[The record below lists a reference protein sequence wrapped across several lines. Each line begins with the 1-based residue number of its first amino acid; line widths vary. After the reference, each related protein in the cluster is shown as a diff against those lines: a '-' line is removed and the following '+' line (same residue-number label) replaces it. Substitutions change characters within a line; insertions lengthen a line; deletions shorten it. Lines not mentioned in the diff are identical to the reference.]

1 MPSTLQGFDIH
12 VVAVGPSSGRFH
24 RFNRE
29 VPMPSP
35 RASEALDA
43 AVEEVKAT
51 LAAHGFTV
59 VRTGY
64 GVRGIKEINDE
75 GSTT

>member
-1 MPSTLQGFDIH
+1 MTDTLQGFDIH
-12 VVAVGPSSGRFH
+12 VVAVGPSSGRY
-24 RFNRE
+24 RLTAPG

-59 VRTGY
+59 ARTGY
-64 GVRGIKEINDE
+64 GVRGIKEVE
-75 GSTT
+75 R

>member
-1 MPSTLQGFDIH
+1 MTDTIQGFDIH

-24 RFNRE
+24 RFDKE

-59 VRTGY
+59 ARTGY
-64 GVRGIKEINDE
+64 GVAGIQEVE
-75 GSTT
+75 RP